1 MVQAYT
7 LVSATPLTEY
17 SCGRRCDLSYLL
29 GNTHTSSVFAF
40 SQGLPAKAEAP
51 TLQRW
56 PVDAHQLALAPP
68 TRDTSDDYYQAI
80 YLSPRFRRAD
90 HKQWARPVNSASS
103 HRQSPKRA
111 PAQRLSKAPACPSQ
125 MSCHPSLSLSLLVSL
140 RVPSMRLIASPLSIS
155 PTLSRHHQPQAT
167 ATILLARPGE
177 AEGPNRSP
185 AVFSLLNESW
195 EPLPILPIYLSAI
208 ASVWHGSL
216 SLCNDLP

>member
-1 MVQAYT
+1 MPRPLSAAFCPCALPKDIRGEVAPSRSRKQMVQAYT

-17 SCGRRCDLSYLL
+17 SCGRRCDFSYLL
-29 GNTHTSSVFAF
+29 GNNQWSLTSSVFAF

-111 PAQRLSKAPACPSQ
+111 PAQQSPCLPLPDEL
-125 MSCHPSLSLSLLVSL
+125 PSLSLSRERSL
-140 RVPSMRLIASPLSIS
+140 S
-155 PTLSRHHQPQAT
+155 
-167 ATILLARPGE
+167 
-177 AEGPNRSP
+177 
-185 AVFSLLNESW
+185 ESQ
-195 EPLPILPIYLSAI
+195 
-208 ASVWHGSL
+208 VCGSL
-216 SLCNDLP
+216 HHRCPSPPPSAGIINRKRLPQSCMLGPVKLKVRADPPPSSAC